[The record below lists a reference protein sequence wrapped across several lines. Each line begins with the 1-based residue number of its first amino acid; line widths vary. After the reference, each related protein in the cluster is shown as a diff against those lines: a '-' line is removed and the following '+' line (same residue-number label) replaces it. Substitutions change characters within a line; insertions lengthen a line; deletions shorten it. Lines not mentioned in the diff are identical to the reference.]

1 MIRPFIIIGFMLI
14 SLSGVGVFADDAEAR
29 REFDIGISQKDSG
42 DCLAAADKFLAA
54 ELYADDS
61 VLKFNALKQ
70 AASCFKEADMKYKE
84 FNCLEKL
91 LNNYPGEIDFKKTVE
106 REYEI
111 GNSFYHGKRDP
122 ALSWMPWLRDKN
134 HAIEMY
140 EAVLKHAP
148 FAKFAPELRLRL
160 ASLYLDTDR
169 IDEAAKTFRDITKMY
184 PKAEEEKFAYFEL
197 ANILIQLA
205 ERGDGDGSYGCQ
217 AQETL
222 RTVLEKYPND
232 PELDWVKETLEK
244 ADKIAA
250 ERLYGL
256 ASFYNRQKKNEA
268 AVRYLHELLTKYP
281 DAQITTEAEKLLVSI
296 NEDYKPSISEPP
308 TPFRTSYSINP
319 IPEEPKKIMVVPE
332 NSGGKWLLPV
342 EDLGLQNIEKQ
353 KD

>member
-1 MIRPFIIIGFMLI
+1 MIRPFIIVVVILI
-14 SLSGVGVFADDAEAR
+14 FLGVKGSADDAEAR
-29 REFDIGISQKDSG
+29 REFETAVSEKNSG
-42 DCLAAADKFLAA
+42 CSLTAADKFLAA
-54 ELYADDS
+54 ELYADDA
-61 VLKFNALKQ
+61 VLKFNALKE
-70 AASCFKEADMKYKE
+70 AASCFKDAGMKYKE

-111 GNSFYHGKRDP
+111 GNSFYHGERDP
-122 ALSWMPWLRDKN
+122 AFSWMPWLKDKD
-134 HAIEMY
+134 HAIEVY

-148 FAKFAPELRLRL
+148 FAKFTPELRLRL

-169 IDEAAKTFRDITKMY
+169 IEEAAKTFRDITKMY
-184 PKAEEEKFAYFEL
+184 PKTEEEKFARYEL

-217 AQETL
+217 SQETL
-222 RTVLEKYPND
+222 RTILEKYPND
-232 PELDWVKETLEK
+232 PELNWVKETLEK

-256 ASFYNRQKKNEA
+256 ASFYNRQKRNEA
-268 AVRYLHELLTKYP
+268 AARYLHELLIKYP

-296 NEDYKPSISEPP
+296 DKDYKPSISEPP
-308 TPFRTSYSINP
+308 TPFRTNYSIIP
-319 IPEEPKKIMVVPE
+319 VPEEPKKIMVVPE

-342 EDLGLQNIEKQ
+342 EDLGLQDTENQ